1 MYEKE
6 REERRN
12 TGGYRKSFGF
22 SILYYQKVLLILL
35 IFMFV
40 MNTWLI
46 ILLCAYDL
54 TNLIKGCIIHYVLL
68 FSLFFTYKKLPK
80 FVEVREKYRKKNEKV
95 KKESGRKSID
105 S

>member
-1 MYEKE
+1 MKKRDKKE
-6 REERRN
+6 ETREDIENRLD
-12 TGGYRKSFGF
+12 F
-22 SILYYQKVLLILL
+22 LYYIYQKVLLILL